1 MYNLYIMI
9 VRQEYLNQLKLLKD
23 QKIIKVITG
32 IRRSGKSTLLE
43 FFRAELKKQGVKKS
57 QIQSFNF
64 EEEKNVELRDW
75 RTLHQKVEKN
85 LVQTEMNYI
94 FLDEI
99 QKVEHFEE
107 VVDSLFVKK
116 NVDLYI
122 TGSNAFLLSGELST
136 LLTGRYISL
145 HLLPFSFKEFTKMFP
160 GEQNQDRLFEKYLT
174 NSSFPE
180 AITLSKLDEKLGNNY
195 LKDLYN
201 TIVNKDI
208 AGRYN
213 IRNEIDFERVIK
225 FVFDNVGSSLSARNI
240 SNALKL
246 KDTSIFHGTVINY
259 LKYLTKS
266 YLIYP
271 VGRYDIK
278 GKKLLTTNDKYYV
291 VDLGLR
297 NILLGNSPKSDIGHR
312 LENIIY
318 LELLR
323 RNEGEIF
330 VGKSE
335 ETEVDFIVQKIGGE
349 RVYYQVA
356 FQVNDRPEIL
366 QRELL
371 PFKKIKDNYPK
382 ILLTMDLVPE
392 EFEGVKKINVVDW
405 LLNKNLG
412 GENI

>member
-1 MYNLYIMI
+1 MNEKII
-9 VRQEYLNQLKLLKD
+9 RQEYLDQLKLLKD
-23 QKIIKVITG
+23 QKVIKVVTG

-43 FFRAELKKQGVKKS
+43 IFRNELKNQGIKNK

-75 RTLHQKVEKN
+75 RELHQKIEQD
-85 LVQTEMNYI
+85 LVPTEMNYI

-99 QKVEHFEE
+99 QKVDKFEE
-107 VVDSLFVKK
+107 VVDSLFVKE

-136 LLTGRYISL
+136 LLTGRYISI
-145 HLLPFSFKEFTKMFP
+145 HLLPFSFKEFTEMFP
-160 GEQNQDRLFEKYLT
+160 DEQNEDRLFEKYLT
-174 NSSFPE
+174 SSSFPE
-180 AITLSKLDEKLGNNY
+180 AITLSKVNEKLGNNY
-195 LKDLYN
+195 LKDVYS

-208 AGRYN
+208 AERYE
-213 IRNEIDFERVIK
+213 IRNETDFERVIR
-225 FVFDNVGSSLSARNI
+225 FVFDNIGSPLSARNI
-240 SNALKL
+240 SNSLRL
-246 KDTSIFHGTVINY
+246 KDNTVFHGTVINY

-266 YLIYP
+266 YLIYS
-271 VGRYDIK
+271 VSRYDIK
-278 GKKLLTTNDKYYV
+278 GKKLLTTNDKYYA

-312 LENIIY
+312 LENIVY

-330 VGKSE
+330 VGKNE
-335 ETEVDFIVQKIGGE
+335 DQEVDFIVQKTGGE

-356 FQVNDRPEIL
+356 YQVNDRPETL
-366 QRELL
+366 ERELL

-392 EFEGVKKINVVDW
+392 EFNGVKKANVVDW
-405 LLNKNLG
+405 LLKKTK
-412 GENI
+412 